1 MWEQLLHSFQTEQTS
16 KQKKVIKDKAGHYII
31 IKGSIL
37 QEDITILNM
46 QVPNN
51 RVSNYMRQKPLNVQ
65 GEMDKSTTIVEDFNT
80 PLPEMDKSSRQI
92 ISKGIVELSNS
103 NNELVINIF
112 NSTNKQVKFEIQN
125 SIPFTLA
132 SQIKYLAINLI

>member
-1 MWEQLLHSFQTEQTS
+1 M
-16 KQKKVIKDKAGHYII
+16 Y
-31 IKGSIL
+31 
-37 QEDITILNM
+37 
-46 QVPNN
+46 VPNK

-80 PLPEMDKSSRQI
+80 PLPEMDKSSRQK

>member
-1 MWEQLLHSFQTEQTS
+1 MGVATSFIS
-16 KQKKVIKDKAGHYII
+16 DRANVKAKKVIKDKGHYII

-46 QVPNN
+46 YVPIN

-65 GEMDKSTTIVEDFNT
+65 GEMDKSTTTVEDFNT
-80 PLPEMDKSSRQI
+80 PLPKMDKFSKQK

-103 NNELVINIF
+103 NRNWI
-112 NSTNKQVKFEIQN
+112 
-125 SIPFTLA
+125 
-132 SQIKYLAINLI
+132 